1 MDHASDSPNL
11 GPQAT
16 MMKSTLHTFD
26 EIQITTSETENS
38 RITLYTV
45 GIRRRWKE
53 RQHQIKEREGE
64 LMTKRGTGQYTN
76 TVILPVDLIFPCF
89 YSEYFFASFQF
100 VSPTLFLLQL
110 VGYGQQGMCLLDA
123 ITIGHSGF
131 NYPLYP
137 LVYAEGTRKFPL
149 LPGPARQIMRHHVIT
164 GPPHTH
170 PEPGQNKNNSSTR
183 FYGSKRRNI
192 PPWTGRSSALTATCF
207 NWAFRTLLLVLF
219 PSESRE
225 ARNLK
230 QNVQKDC
237 LSGSLSLF
245 QAFYFYV
252 LQIQVVR

>member
-1 MDHASDSPNL
+1 MRPALEAAPRSSSKWAANHIHECRLVWREQTMDHASDSPNL

-110 VGYGQQGMCLLDA
+110 VGYG
-123 ITIGHSGF
+123 
-131 NYPLYP
+131 
-137 LVYAEGTRKFPL
+137 
-149 LPGPARQIMRHHVIT
+149 
-164 GPPHTH
+164 
-170 PEPGQNKNNSSTR
+170 
-183 FYGSKRRNI
+183 
-192 PPWTGRSSALTATCF
+192 
-207 NWAFRTLLLVLF
+207 
-219 PSESRE
+219 
-225 ARNLK
+225 
-230 QNVQKDC
+230 
-237 LSGSLSLF
+237 
-245 QAFYFYV
+245 
-252 LQIQVVR
+252 